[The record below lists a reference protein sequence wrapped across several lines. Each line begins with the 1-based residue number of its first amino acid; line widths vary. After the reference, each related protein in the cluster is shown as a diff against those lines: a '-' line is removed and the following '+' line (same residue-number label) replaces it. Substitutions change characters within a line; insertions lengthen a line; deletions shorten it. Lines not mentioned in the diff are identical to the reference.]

1 MLNYYP
7 HTPQPQQARFPRVS
21 RDFPGFPSCRQL
33 AAPAEP
39 QQMATLT
46 RVSGQGLGDAHS
58 MRCPSLSRDQQLP
71 SCAEMP
77 LLQSMPSS
85 DVWPELREKEQ
96 RKATGDSFLKEKY
109 IRASN
114 GIVEL

>member
-1 MLNYYP
+1 
-7 HTPQPQQARFPRVS
+7 
-21 RDFPGFPSCRQL
+21 
-33 AAPAEP
+33 
-39 QQMATLT
+39 MATLT

-85 DVWPELREKEQ
+85 EVWPELREKEQ

-109 IRASN
+109 IRASK
-114 GIVEL
+114 GIVELWNDPGTIPGWAGPFKVTPSNPTAMRDIFD